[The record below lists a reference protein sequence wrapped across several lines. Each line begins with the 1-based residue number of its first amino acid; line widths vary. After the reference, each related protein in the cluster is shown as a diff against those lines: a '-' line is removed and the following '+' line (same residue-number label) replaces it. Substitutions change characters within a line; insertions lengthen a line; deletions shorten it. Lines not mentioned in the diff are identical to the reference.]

1 MKNAIL
7 LLFTLL
13 CFLGNSQINVFPYS
27 QSFSNV
33 VPTDFTSTTPDGWNF
48 TNDPGNSDYNT
59 KLIKLLPTTKFIY
72 IRLTVKEGYT
82 YIISLKSKNI
92 CSIKLSANETPDQN
106 TLLESTSTDING
118 CKGKAWRPS
127 SMIYTTLYNGTMYFQ
142 ISVDNTSG
150 SGFGEDDVY
159 IDDILI
165 TETEPVALPIT
176 LLYFKV
182 ENMECYNRITW
193 STASESNND
202 FFLLE
207 RTQDGFYFKQ
217 ICKVPGAGN
226 SSSQNFYEQRD
237 EISFDGIVYYKLSQF
252 DFDGQQTTYDLISVD
267 NRGKAAPKL
276 LSITNILGQKVERY
290 EKNVILLFHY
300 ENGTVI
306 KRYFL
311 D

>member
-7 LLFTLL
+7 ILFTLF
-13 CFLGNSQINVFPYS
+13 CFFGNSQINVFPYS
-27 QSFSNV
+27 QFFSNT
-33 VPTDFTSTTPDGWNF
+33 VPADFTSTTPGGWNF
-48 TNDPGNSDYNT
+48 TNDPGNLDYNA
-59 KLIKLLPTTKFIY
+59 KLVKLPATKFIY

-82 YIISLKSKNI
+82 YMISLKSKNI
-92 CSIKLSANETPDQN
+92 CRIKLSANETPDQN
-106 TLLESTSTDING
+106 TLLESTLVDING
-118 CKGKAWRPS
+118 CKGNAWRPS
-127 SMIYTTLYNGTMYFQ
+127 SLIYTTLYNGTMYFQ
-142 ISVDNTSG
+142 ISVDN
-150 SGFGEDDVY
+150 FGEDDVY
-159 IDDILI
+159 VDDILI

-176 LLYFKV
+176 LLYFKA

-207 RTQDGFYFKQ
+207 RTHDGFYFKQ
-217 ICKVPGAGN
+217 VCRVPGAGN

-237 EISFDGIVYYKLSQF
+237 EISFNGIVYYKLSQF
-252 DFDGQQTTYDLISVD
+252 DFDGQQTTYELISVD
-267 NRGKAAPKL
+267 NRGKTAPNL

-290 EKNVILLFHY
+290 ERNMLLLFHY
-300 ENGTVI
+300 DNGTVV